1 MNKTL
6 SHKLPALL
14 TAFCLLLICLLT
26 ALPTDVLADTTIE
39 EDQQALN
46 DLEAQRK
53 AYMQQL
59 EALQAQINASKNE
72 EKTLLAEK
80 SELEQEITLLDSSIE
95 TNETLM
101 EQYRFQIESNEIA
114 LDALEQELADE
125 MEIYGQVLCYYAKY
139 GEASTFEILFSSKS
153 FSDFLTRL
161 DNVGFILE
169 YNNTIVDDITRTT
182 QDIETAKA
190 QNEAYLAQCTALS
203 EELAVNRAAYDERTA
218 ELESLL
224 SDLSDEQLKTQSDI
238 EKLKAEDDRILQSI
252 QQLQEQIDS
261 KESFTPSGSGYS
273 WPFAANVTSSLYISS
288 PFEWRTNPVTNR
300 PELHKGIDIPAPY
313 GTPIQA
319 VMDGVVIESGY
330 SASGYGNY
338 VIIYHGNGMSTMYAH
353 CSKRLVNTGAKVL
366 QNQVIARVGST
377 GQSTGNHLHIAFIK
391 DSTYYNPADFLPADM
406 LNKINTR
413 GLNLHSLASYTP

>member
-1 MNKTL
+1 MNKAL
-6 SHKLPALL
+6 PYRLPAMLAAL
-14 TAFCLLLICLLT
+14 CLMLVCLLT
-26 ALPTDVLADTTIE
+26 VLPTAVSAETTIE
-39 EDQQALN
+39 EDQQKLSE
-46 DLEAQRK
+46 LEAQRK
-53 AYMQQL
+53 AYTQQL
-59 EALQAQINASKNE
+59 EALQAQISASQNE

-95 TNETLM
+95 TNEALM
-101 EQYRFQIESNEIA
+101 EQYQFQIESNEIA
-114 LDALEQELADE
+114 LVALEDELAEE

-161 DNVGFILE
+161 DYVGFILE

-190 QNEAYLAQCTALS
+190 QNEAYLAECVTLS
-203 EELAVNRAAYDERTA
+203 EELNASRATYDERTA
-218 ELESLL
+218 ELETLL
-224 SDLSDEQLKTQSDI
+224 ANVKDTQLSTQADLE
-238 EKLKAEDDRILQSI
+238 ELKAEDNRILQSI

-300 PELHKGIDIPAPY
+300 AELHKGLDIPAPY

-330 SASGYGNY
+330 SAGGYGNY

-353 CSKRLVNTGAKVL
+353 CSKLLVNTGTKVL

-377 GQSTGNHLHIAFIK
+377 GQSNGNHLHIAFIK
-391 DSTYYNPADFLPADM
+391 GSTYYNPADYLPADM

-413 GLNLHSLASYTP
+413 GYNLHSLTSYTP